1 MVQVLMVIS
10 LLQDRDAIMNDK
22 DRMRMREVTSAEV
35 EKLKN
40 LMQVLA
46 RNANPLGKLMDFVQE
61 DVDAMQRDLIK
72 WREESRKLDAALE
85 AAQE

>member
-1 MVQVLMVIS
+1 MGE
-10 LLQDRDAIMNDK
+10 K
-22 DRMRMREVTSAEV
+22 DRLRWRDDAAAEV

-40 LMQVLA
+40 LMQLMA

-61 DVDAMQRDLIK
+61 DVDAMQRDLNK
-72 WREESRKLDAALE
+72 WKEESRKLDQALE

>member
-1 MVQVLMVIS
+1 MGE
-10 LLQDRDAIMNDK
+10 K
-22 DRMRMREVTSAEV
+22 DRLRWREDAAAEV

-40 LMQVLA
+40 LMQLMA

-61 DVDAMQRDLIK
+61 DVDAMQRDLSK
-72 WREESRKLDAALE
+72 WREESRKLDQALE

>member
-1 MVQVLMVIS
+1 MGE
-10 LLQDRDAIMNDK
+10 K
-22 DRMRMREVTSAEV
+22 DRLRWREDAAAEV

-40 LMQVLA
+40 LMQLMA

-61 DVDAMQRDLIK
+61 DVDAMQRDLNK
-72 WREESRKLDAALE
+72 WREESRKLDQSLE